1 MAIPI
6 IAGAIAAGTAAV
18 GGSKLVKGA
27 LNTHEAKQ
35 VQSNAEDIIESAK
48 KSMEKSKRICT
59 QAIEDLGKT
68 KLTLASGSMNDFV
81 TLFSLIKNVQIN
93 ESKGLD
99 ELSKIK
105 TDDITFEE
113 MQKTVLAA
121 TDIVGSGIAG
131 VGAGALLSWGT
142 YGGVMALGTASTGTA
157 IGTLSGAAA
166 TNATLAWLGG
176 GALAAGGGGMALGT
190 IVLGGLLAGPA
201 LLVAGGLFGA
211 KANTNLNNAYSNL
224 DVAKKIAKEID
235 VAKAQVNGITE
246 HARILKEII
255 EKMNSMVRLGNIDLK
270 LVIKEAGIDWLQ
282 YSEPQKKEVAKAMK
296 IAQLAKAIIDTPM
309 LTEDGVLTEDIRI
322 IAIKKNTYIDM
333 NLNDFQ

>member
-1 MAIPI
+1 
-6 IAGAIAAGTAAV
+6 
-18 GGSKLVKGA
+18 
-27 LNTHEAKQ
+27 
-35 VQSNAEDIIESAK
+35 
-48 KSMEKSKRICT
+48 
-59 QAIEDLGKT
+59 
-68 KLTLASGSMNDFV
+68 
-81 TLFSLIKNVQIN
+81 
-93 ESKGLD
+93 
-99 ELSKIK
+99 
-105 TDDITFEE
+105 
-113 MQKTVLAA
+113 
-121 TDIVGSGIAG
+121 
-131 VGAGALLSWGT
+131 
-142 YGGVMALGTASTGTA
+142 
-157 IGTLSGAAA
+157 
-166 TNATLAWLGG
+166 
-176 GALAAGGGGMALGT
+176 MALGT